1 MFVGVFVCV
10 CVCLCVCVCVC
21 VCVCQCVCVCVRAC
35 LRETSSQEF
44 QLSGVA
50 ARSFSLDRGV
60 NERERESFSLAGPGS
75 LGLHASGTTRV
86 PMAAAHCR

>member
-1 MFVGVFVCV
+1 MCL

-21 VCVCQCVCVCVRAC
+21 VCFFVHACVFK

-50 ARSFSLDRGV
+50 VRSFSLDRGV